1 MTSLWLQDRSPEPT
15 TALARGARYDHVVIG
30 AGITGLVTAV
40 LLARSGATVAVLEAR
55 HRGAVTTGNTTGK
68 VSLLQGTRL
77 SSIASHHGMRAV
89 NDYVAAN
96 REGMEWLLRYCADS
110 GVDVD
115 RESAITYAA
124 GADGAKTVR
133 SEFRVARE
141 AGLDV
146 ALIDHT
152 ELPFAV
158 QAAVELAD
166 QAQLDPMPLL
176 DALAD
181 EVRRRGGTVIEG
193 VRVTGTS
200 LLRPALT
207 SRGDLT
213 VSTDRGQ
220 VSGGS
225 VVVATGSPILDRGAH
240 FARLTAQ
247 RSYAGAFEIDE
258 PMPRSMYL
266 GADSPSVSLRY
277 ATRSD
282 GTTYLLVGGFGH
294 EVARGGSE
302 RSHVDDLLTWTRRT
316 FPSARLHARWSAQD
330 YSSFDQLPYVGP
342 VLPGT
347 DRVLVA
353 TGYAKWGMTNAV
365 AAGLAM
371 SAHLLGGD
379 IDWARTFRNSR
390 PSQALSLPSAASANA
405 SVGLHMARGW
415 AKVVTS
421 TDPGTPRE
429 GEARTGH
436 RGGKPI
442 AACTVEGA
450 THTVSPVC
458 PHLFGIV
465 EWNDAEKSWDCPL
478 HGSRFAADGAVLEG
492 PATSPLTAM

>member
-1 MTSLWLQDRSPEPT
+1 MTSLWLQDRSPGPT
-15 TALARGARYDHVVIG
+15 TELPQGARYDHVVIG

-89 NDYVAAN
+89 DDYVTAN
-96 REGMEWLLRYCADS
+96 REGMDWLLRYCADH
-110 GVDVD
+110 GVKVD
-115 RESAITYAA
+115 RESAITFAA
-124 GADGAKTVR
+124 GTEGAQSVR

-146 ALIDHT
+146 ELIDDT
-152 ELPFAV
+152 ELPFPV
-158 QAAVELAD
+158 QAAVELPD

-181 EVRRRGGTVIEG
+181 DLRARGGTIVEG
-193 VRVTGTS
+193 VRVTGAG
-200 LLRPALT
+200 LVRPAVP
-207 SRGDLT
+207 RGGDIT
-213 VSTDRGQ
+213 VTTERGQ
-220 VSGGS
+220 VTAGA
-225 VVVATGSPILDRGAH
+225 VVVATGMPILDRGGH

-277 ATRSD
+277 ARRAD

-302 RSHVDDLLTWTRRT
+302 RSHVDDLLTWTRRA

-330 YSSFDQLPYVGP
+330 YSSFDQMPYVGP
-342 VLPGT
+342 ILPGV

-353 TGYAKWGMTNAV
+353 TGYAKWGMSNGV

-379 IDWARTFRNSR
+379 IAWARSFRSSR

-415 AKVVTS
+415 IKVVTS

-429 GEARTGH
+429 GEALTGH
-436 RGGKPI
+436 RGGRPV
-442 AACTVEGA
+442 ASCTVEGT

-458 PHLFGIV
+458 PHLYGIV

-478 HGSRFAADGAVLEG
+478 HGSRFSADGEVLEG
-492 PATSPLTAM
+492 PTTSPLRPM